1 MYSLAIER
9 IETFTI
15 YLPTHRYLRRFLP
28 DPRAF
33 HRHRSHCLRLRQ
45 KRDRSLLSPAPKIV
59 GYTMTNKKNTSWNTY
74 WFFIRMVSTVSVVGF
89 VDLESRIFE
98 QLLETI
104 VFHKALDFGGLNK
117 HN

>member
-45 KRDRSLLSPAPKIV
+45 IRDRSRLLSPAPKIV
-59 GYTMTNKKNTSWNTY
+59 GYTMTNKKNTHLGTL
-74 WFFIRMVSTVSVVGF
+74 TGF
-89 VDLESRIFE
+89 SLGWCLR
-98 QLLETI
+98 
-104 VFHKALDFGGLNK
+104 
-117 HN
+117 